1 MVLRQGYGNPSQRVG
16 SRWLIR
22 GTAALYECDD
32 RLRAPAT
39 VFNALLN
46 RSEAI

>member
-16 SRWLIR
+16 CRCLIP
-22 GTAALYECDD
+22 GTAALYERDD
-32 RLRAPAT
+32 RLRVPAT
-39 VFNALLN
+39 IFNALLN